1 VTDAVLN
8 WAVDNTAVLSNGENV
23 VVAIVLAMGRAALS
37 AGLSNLYNTGV
48 RLPRARRVAI
58 LNDVQAPFLP
68 GDPLLARRLE
78 EARGSGLPIETISI
92 PRMAAPIWGYAQN
105 AGTLAEIAQLDPQ
118 KLIALGLPEGAVRRS
133 LPMLSDWVVNKLA
146 APLETLLP
154 APRKEK
160 SK

>member
-1 VTDAVLN
+1 MPC
-8 WAVDNTAVLSNGENV
+8 
-23 VVAIVLAMGRAALS
+23 IRLARRRQTPTLS